1 MSCGDSGKQIHKYK
15 ESCHYSV
22 VVNSFACGFEGPV
35 FETPHG
41 QLSYNWQHAIAIN
54 SAKQNGH
61 LLSISLT
68 SNPLSNLNAWGVV
81 TVLCTYID

>member
-54 SAKQNGH
+54 SATWTSLKH
-61 LLSISLT
+61 LSHQQPAEQSQCL
-68 SNPLSNLNAWGVV
+68 GRGD
-81 TVLCTYID
+81 CTLYIA